1 MLGRAPALA
10 PPDTL
15 AQRGFDLL
23 PESIIAQGVIVG
35 QTFPDVMKTSGI

>member
-1 MLGRAPALA
+1 MLGRTPALA

-23 PESIIAQGVIVG
+23 PESIIA
-35 QTFPDVMKTSGI
+35 